1 MQTVIIKLKTEYS
14 ARLNQSL
21 PKPEF
26 IKCKE
31 HLKLI
36 VNCYQSCKKIINVQ
50 HLSMVTKIKDSKY
63 GIVWSFHRDVA
74 NTIFLD
80 KIVKV

>member
-1 MQTVIIKLKTEYS
+1 MQTVIIKLKTEFQ
-14 ARLNQSL
+14 NSL

-50 HLSMVTKIKDSKY
+50 HLSMVTKTI
-63 GIVWSFHRDVA
+63 WHR
-74 NTIFLD
+74 LD